1 MQRTTEDSLALYR
14 GIRSGEYPLLAAN
27 YYGSALSDTL
37 ARVVNLLS
45 ESVGNQDIS
54 SQSKTAFEAE
64 ICALS
69 LERRKIEELLEL
81 RAQLDSINWPK
92 RVPLLHQ
99 HLGSAEKKSRLW
111 IEGAESSTRHVKKQY
126 RAFYDGL
133 TNAPGKQNYDDYLA
147 RYDTAEQI
155 QSGTTKIRRF
165 IIGSAHN
172 LKYNQGMIFGTD
184 RFDPGDAPE
193 RLFLVNPEIRANLLK
208 RTGATAKGN
217 FMDGPEELEDVFF
230 QAVHAFDKVRRF
242 DPEFDVGLIATFGVD
257 VPERGNRLILE
268 RIERLAAQFPGVII
282 GIDVAGNE
290 DKFPYSEAS
299 RRKLFAELYR
309 SAPRYL
315 GRTLHLLET
324 QETSAL
330 TALNVLDDFEHLD
343 RIGHGIAAAQ
353 HYIASGYKRGGDEE
367 RLLRELQARGIVLEI
382 CGYSNLCSGKL
393 GSYEELGAILNV
405 FDDFGVRYA
414 FGQTDA
420 AEFHGVNM
428 AGEFML
434 GLISGHV
441 SVEQI
446 QRSLRVAADATFM
459 QQRYGYDKSEHA

>member
-1 MQRTTEDSLALYR
+1 M
-14 GIRSGEYPLLAAN
+14 
-27 YYGSALSDTL
+27 SAQKKMD
-37 ARVVNLLS
+37 
-45 ESVGNQDIS
+45 
-54 SQSKTAFEAE
+54 FEAE
-64 ICALS
+64 LAALS
-69 LERRKIEELLEL
+69 LERKKIEELLEL
-81 RAQLDSINWPK
+81 RQQLNSISWPK

-126 RAFYDGL
+126 SAFFDGL
-133 TNAPGKQNYDDYLA
+133 SMAPGKQDFADYLA

-155 QSGTTKIRRF
+155 QSGTSKIGRF
-165 IIGSAHN
+165 IMASAHN

-184 RFDPGDAPE
+184 RYDPGDAPE

-230 QAVHAFDKVRRF
+230 EAVHAFDKARRY

-268 RIERLAAQFPGVII
+268 RIDRLSSQFPGVII

-290 DKFPYSEAS
+290 EKYPYSDPARCDFFS
-299 RRKLFAELYR
+299 ELYQA
-309 SAPRYL
+309 APQHI
-315 GRTLHLLET
+315 GRTIHLLET
-324 QETSAL
+324 RMTTPIA
-330 TALNVLDDFEHLD
+330 ALNLLDKIGHLD

-353 HYIASGYKRGGDEE
+353 HYIDSGYANGGDQE
-367 RLLRELQARGIVLEI
+367 RLLKELQSRGIVLEI

-393 GSYEELGAILNV
+393 SSYQELGEILKI

-428 AGEFML
+428 AGEFLL
-434 GLISGHV
+434 GLVSGHI
-441 SVEQI
+441 SSEQI
-446 QRSLRVAADATFM
+446 QRSLRVAADATFL
-459 QQRYGYDKSEHA
+459 QPRYGYNYRKVN